1 MALTRASFG
10 LIHALNPKRTTL
22 NFKLS
27 MATSTRAL
35 ASYIVEPAELAKALE
50 ASPPLASPDT
60 PRVIPISAE
69 WYLPNDSRKGIEE
82 FGKLR
87 ISTARFFD
95 LDAIKDHDSPY
106 PHMLPTGET
115 FSRAMSELGVAR
127 EDTVVLYDSPQLGIF
142 SAPRAAWTFRVFGHP
157 RVHLLNNFK
166 VWVEQ
171 GFPVEK
177 GPVGQAART
186 QYPVT
191 EPDLSLVS
199 SFEKMREIAE
209 EGGREG
215 VQILDA
221 RPQGRFLGSDPEP
234 RPGGFSLAVNYGDT
248 LLLHSG
254 YDCELVDPVTKK
266 LRSGEELGR
275 ILLSKGVDPSGEV
288 EKRLMCG
295 TGVTAAVID
304 SALQLAGFGGKRE
317 IYDGSWTEWALR
329 VDEKSGLISKK
340 QI

>member
-1 MALTRASFG
+1 MALTRALFG
-10 LIHALNPKRTTL
+10 L
-22 NFKLS
+22 
-27 MATSTRAL
+27 TRAPKPKPTIL
-35 ASYIVEPAELAKALE
+35 NSKFSMVTTTRAFSSCIVEPAEFAKALE
-50 ASPPLASPDT
+50 ANPPLPNTDT

-87 ISTARFFD
+87 IPTARFFD

-115 FSRAMSELGVAR
+115 FAKAMSDMGVGR

-157 RVHLLNNFK
+157 RVYLLNNFK

-177 GPVGQAART
+177 GPVGKAVRT

-199 SFEKMREIAE
+199 SFGKIREIAE

-234 RPGGFSLAVNYGDT
+234 RPGLPSGHVPGSISVPFS
-248 LLLHSG
+248 
-254 YDCELVDPVTKK
+254 ELIDPVTKK

-288 EKRLMCG
+288 EKKLMCG

-317 IYDGSWTEWALR
+317 VYDGSWTEWAQR

>member
-1 MALTRASFG
+1 MALTKASFN
-10 LIHALNPKRTTL
+10 LIRTLKPKPTIF
-22 NFKLS
+22 NSKFS
-27 MATSTRAL
+27 MATTTHPFS
-35 ASYIVEPAELAKALE
+35 SYIIEPDELAKALE
-50 ASPPLASPDT
+50 ANPPLPCPGTS
-60 PRVIPISAE
+60 RVMPISAE
-69 WYLPNDSRKGIEE
+69 WYLPNDTRKGVEE

-87 ISTARFFD
+87 IPTARFFD
-95 LDAIKDHDSPY
+95 LDAIKDHHSPY

-115 FSRAMSELGVAR
+115 FAEAMSQMGVGR
-127 EDTVVLYDSPQLGIF
+127 EDTVVLYDSPQTGIF

-177 GPVGQAART
+177 GPVGQAVKT

-199 SFEKMREIAE
+199 PFEEIREIAE

-234 RPGGFSLAVNYGDT
+234 RPGLPSGHVPGSISVPFS
-248 LLLHSG
+248 
-254 YDCELVDPVTKK
+254 ELVDPVSKK
-266 LRSGEELGR
+266 LRSGKELGKV
-275 ILLSKGVDPSGEV
+275 LLSKGVDPSDEV
-288 EKRLMCG
+288 EKKLMCG
-295 TGVTAAVID
+295 TGVTAAVIE
-304 SALQLAGFGGKRE
+304 SALQLAGFGGKRK
-317 IYDGSWTEWALR
+317 IYDGSWTEWAQR

-340 QI
+340 